1 MENLIYVFV
10 PFRVS
15 DSEDFFNAAAGE
27 MEDGLWEDN
36 SRLVR
41 SYFFKHLT
49 DKVVAPAKGELGRRC
64 CIFLGLKEK
73 SLGRKGD
80 RPSDE
85 WERACDEQR
94 RELGFSLADRFHLMP
109 PSYLIELYPNVDM
122 TFRIESLKLAA
133 FKTGIGLV
141 AFGVSFDETDPMAL
155 ARAEYLL
162 KLAAEDLDPQSK
174 YYEKNSLL
182 RKDGEPVPTNF
193 TALSRRVVGTFWQAE
208 DTAPDFG
215 FYCQK
220 PRAHLMSLVM
230 VPEKPDGGGYE
241 KEFYYLRNGFGDGYM
256 FSAGG
261 EDGMSVV
268 LGDPNIR
275 WGVSNEV
282 TCCLVRPDLFPP
294 SRNFIMD
301 SFRYK
306 FCREYL
312 FMYLWLLHQKY
323 ALYAFLTDVSSK
335 GLDVGGSGRLRQLRE
350 YKADFASFE
359 SNYVFGRVADV
370 PQYQQLYDAVYG
382 QFALKTMDADVR
394 EPLVLLEDIAKE
406 EQQRHET
413 RVTMIL
419 AGVAIFSI
427 FSAYID
433 SYEFIGKFF
442 GGDLSSHSFGVRL
455 CQLACVGVITLAV
468 ALGLVFLIRC
478 YRKRRRM

>member
-15 DSEDFFNAAAGE
+15 GREAFFNAAAGGG
-27 MEDGLWEDN
+27 DGLWEDN
-36 SRLVR
+36 SKQIR

-49 DKVVAPAKGELGRRC
+49 DKVVAQPKGEMDRRC
-64 CIFLGLKEK
+64 CVFLGLKEK
-73 SLGRKGD
+73 RMGRKGD
-80 RPSDE
+80 RPTDE
-85 WERACDEQR
+85 WDRACDEQWR
-94 RELGFSLADRFHLMP
+94 GLGFSLADRFHLTP
-109 PSYLIELYPNVDM
+109 PSYLVELYPNVDM
-122 TFRIESLKLAA
+122 AFRIESLKLAA

-141 AFGVSFDETDPMAL
+141 AFGVTFEETDPMAL

-162 KLAAEDLDPQSK
+162 KLAAEDLDQQSM

-182 RKDGEPVPTNF
+182 RKEGETMPTNF
-193 TALSRRVVGTFWQAE
+193 TALSRRVIGTLLE
-208 DTAPDFG
+208 TVVTEPDFG

-230 VPEKPDGGGYE
+230 VPEKSDGEGYQ
-241 KEFYYLRNGFGDGYM
+241 KELYYLRNGFGDGYM
-256 FSAGG
+256 YPDGG
-261 EDGMSVV
+261 DDGTSVV

-282 TCCLVRPDLFPP
+282 TCCLVRPDLFPQ

-323 ALYAFLTDVSSK
+323 ALYAFLTDISKK
-335 GLDVGGSGRLRQLRE
+335 GLDVGGAGRLRQLRD
-350 YKADFASFE
+350 YKTEFAFFE
-359 SNYVFGRVADV
+359 SNFVFGRVADV

-442 GGDLSSHSFGVRL
+442 GGDLARHPSGVRL
-455 CQLACVGVITLAV
+455 CQLACVGVITF
-468 ALGLVFLIRC
+468 ALVIGLVFLFGC
-478 YRKRRRM
+478 YAKRRRS